1 MISSN
6 IPDELRDYIKTHLMT
21 LEQDAK
27 IGIEENDLV
36 AVRKDILQFWSSY
49 FRGAFHKCWNQ
60 GPVIVF
66 RGNHLSAILVY
77 HGSLYVLGEAPTV
90 RKPTRA

>member
-1 MISSN
+1 
-6 IPDELRDYIKTHLMT
+6 MT

-49 FRGAFHKCWNQ
+49 SRGASEEIISRRSLCVMVHYMYSGKLPQ
-60 GPVIVF
+60 S
-66 RGNHLSAILVY
+66 GNRQERDEDLIAADYLGIDRLTCHSATI
-77 HGSLYVLGEAPTV
+77 
-90 RKPTRA
+90 